1 MLGKNKSSLL
11 PACGFIICLL
21 FILVSADTSFAQE
34 YSNLDSLKTGVKY
47 KLILFDDTEVI
58 GRIVSNDSEY
68 VKIETG
74 KGVLQIRKDDIFT
87 ISKNL
92 TPSKYKFM
100 FSLCGGLAYP
110 TEEFFGGR
118 DTWFKHSFAI
128 QLSGGYLFKPCKV
141 IRLNLEYS
149 RLKAIPPGW
158 GIDIQSEGGDADMYS
173 LRADVL
179 VGELRPKYN
188 IIAYAF
194 VGLGIQYSFV
204 SARTT
209 KEYWNSTYHT
219 FYYEA
224 QKDFNAVFCLG
235 GGVGYRITP
244 VIGVY
249 SEINLAVT
257 TNKYSNIEGYIPV
270 KFGLA
275 YFIF

>member
-11 PACGFIICLL
+11 PACGFIICFLL
-21 FILVSADTSFAQE
+21 ILASANTSFAQE
-34 YSNLDSLKTGVKY
+34 YSKLDSLKTGSMY
-47 KLILFDDTEVI
+47 KLILFDDTEII
-58 GRIVSNDSEY
+58 GRIVSSDSEY

-74 KGVLQIRKDDIFT
+74 KGVSQIRKDDIFNV
-87 ISKNL
+87 SKNL

-100 FSLCGGLAYP
+100 FSIGGGLGYP
-110 TEEFFGGR
+110 IEEFFGGR
-118 DTWFKHSFAI
+118 DTWYKHSFA
-128 QLSGGYLFKPCKV
+128 LHMSGGYLFKPTKA
-141 IRLNLEYS
+141 IRLNLEYL

-158 GIDIQSEGGDADMYS
+158 GVDILTEGGDADLYS

-219 FYYEA
+219 FYREA
-224 QKDFNAVFCLG
+224 QKDFYAVFCLG

-257 TNKYSNIEGYIPV
+257 TNSNIDGYIPV

-275 YFIF
+275 YFLF